1 MTNKKNYIKNY
12 SINSF
17 SRHNFIL
24 GLVTVRLRFFLL
36 PDIQRVKAFLL
47 SEMRYAYIF
56 NTNDGMVRIPCR
68 LDQRKLLQ
76 GKDYGTTSEQGR
88 IKDFR
93 WDGALSCCPPPLM
106 SGNQLGGEEGY
117 FG

>member
-1 MTNKKNYIKNY
+1 MTNKKKYIKNY

-93 WDGALSCCPPPLM
+93 WDGALSCWQSPPPPHERKRA
-106 SGNQLGGEEGY
+106 GRG
-117 FG
+117 